1 MEMVNV
7 DVVDNIRLSM
17 QNSLLVDV
25 ALVEGMQ
32 LE

>member
-25 ALVEGMQ
+25 ALVEGMR